1 MRLDEYI
8 FKNGYTK
15 SRAKAQDIILAGC
28 VFVNGIK
35 VTSKSQNIK
44 DADKI
49 DIIQI
54 RKYVSRAGDKL
65 EKAFSEFD
73 ISVKDKICLD
83 IGSSTGGFT
92 DCLLQNGA
100 KKVYALDVGHNQL
113 VYKLR
118 NDKRVISIEDFNAK
132 NIKREMFEEIP
143 SVVVSDVSFISI
155 TKIAPIIYKELYD
168 LEFWISLIKPQFEA
182 EKSDIPKGGIIKDDT
197 LRENIINKAINKIE
211 ETGFKETDRTQ
222 SPIKGTK
229 GNIEYLSYFI
239 IKKINKKI

>member
-1 MRLDEYI
+1 MRLDEYL
-8 FKNGYTK
+8 FKNGYTI

-28 VFVNGIK
+28 VFVNDIK

-44 DADKI
+44 EADKI
-49 DIIQI
+49 DIIQS

-65 EKAFSEFD
+65 EKAFLEFD

-100 KKVYALDVGHNQL
+100 KKIYALDVGHNQL

-118 NDKRVISIEDFNAK
+118 NDKRVVSIEDFNAK
-132 NIKREMFEEIP
+132 NIKKEMFEEIP
-143 SVVVSDVSFISI
+143 SVIVSDVSFISI
-155 TKIAPIIYKELYD
+155 TKIAPVIYKEFEN

-182 EKSDIPKGGIIKDDT
+182 EKSDMPKGGIIRDDI
-197 LRENIINKAINKIE
+197 LRENILNNVIKKIE
-211 ETGFKETDRTQ
+211 EIGFREIDRTV

-229 GNIEYLSYFI
+229 GNIEYLVHFVR
-239 IKKINKKI
+239 NKRF

>member
-1 MRLDEYI
+1 MRLDEYL
-8 FKNGYTK
+8 FKNGYTI

-28 VFVNGIK
+28 VFVNDIK

-44 DADKI
+44 EADKI
-49 DIIQI
+49 NIIQN

-65 EKAFSEFD
+65 EKAFLEFY

-83 IGSSTGGFT
+83 IGASTGGFT

-132 NIKREMFEEIP
+132 DIKKEMFEEIP
-143 SVVVSDVSFISI
+143 SIIVSDVSFISI
-155 TKIAPIIYKELYD
+155 TKIAPVIYREFED

-182 EKSDIPKGGIIKDDT
+182 EKSDIPKGGIIKDDI
-197 LRENIINKAINKIE
+197 LRENILNKAIKKIE
-211 ETGFKETDRTQ
+211 EIGFKEVGGTI

-229 GNIEYLSYFI
+229 GNIEYLAHFVR
-239 IKKINKKI
+239 N

>member
-1 MRLDEYI
+1 MRLDEYL
-8 FKNGYTK
+8 FKNGYTI

-28 VFVNGIK
+28 VFVNDIK

-44 DADKI
+44 DEDKI
-49 DIIQI
+49 RIIQN
-54 RKYVSRAGDKL
+54 RKYVSRAGNKL
-65 EKAFSEFD
+65 EKAFLEFY

-118 NDKRVISIEDFNAK
+118 NDKRVVSIEDFNAK
-132 NIKREMFEEIP
+132 NIKKEMFEEIP
-143 SVVVSDVSFISI
+143 SIIVSDVSFISI
-155 TKIAPIIYKELYD
+155 TKIAPIIYEEFED

-182 EKSDIPKGGIIKDDT
+182 EKSDIPKGGIIKDDA
-197 LRENIINKAINKIE
+197 LRENILNNAIKKIE
-211 ETGFKETDRTQ
+211 KIGFKEVGRTI

-229 GNIEYLSYFI
+229 GNVEYLANFI
-239 IKKINKKI
+239 RNK

>member
-1 MRLDEYI
+1 MRLDEYL
-8 FKNGYTK
+8 FKNGYTI

-28 VFVNGIK
+28 VFVNDIK

-44 DADKI
+44 DTDKI
-49 DIIQI
+49 DIIQK

-65 EKAFSEFD
+65 EKAFLEFN
-73 ISVKDKICLD
+73 ISVKDKVCLD
-83 IGSSTGGFT
+83 IGASTGGFT

-132 NIKREMFEEIP
+132 DIKKEMFEESP
-143 SVVVSDVSFISI
+143 SIIVSDVSFISI
-155 TKIAPIIYKELYD
+155 TKIAPIIYREFED

-182 EKSDIPKGGIIKDDT
+182 EKSEIPKGGIIRDDI
-197 LRENIINKAINKIE
+197 LRENIVHKAIKKIE
-211 ETGFKETDRTQ
+211 EIGFKEINRTI

-229 GNIEYLSYFI
+229 GNIEYLAYFV
-239 IKKINKKI
+239 KNK

>member
-1 MRLDEYI
+1 MRLDEYL
-8 FKNGYTK
+8 FKNGYTI

-28 VFVNGIK
+28 VFVNDIK

-44 DADKI
+44 DEDKI
-49 DIIQI
+49 KIIQN

-92 DCLLQNGA
+92 DCILQNGA

-118 NDKRVISIEDFNAK
+118 NDKRVVSIEDFNAK
-132 NIKREMFEEIP
+132 NIKKEMFEENI
-143 SVVVSDVSFISI
+143 SVIVSDVSFISI
-155 TKIAPIIYKELYD
+155 TKIAPIIYKEFED

-182 EKSDIPKGGIIKDDT
+182 EKSDIPKGGIIKDDI
-197 LRENIINKAINKIE
+197 LRENILNNAIKKIE
-211 ETGFKETDRTQ
+211 EIGFKEVGRTI

-229 GNIEYLSYFI
+229 GNIEYLAHFVR
-239 IKKINKKI
+239 NK

>member
-1 MRLDEYI
+1 MRLDEYL
-8 FKNGYTK
+8 FKNGYTI

-28 VFVNGIK
+28 VFVNDIK

-44 DADKI
+44 EADKI
-49 DIIQI
+49 DIIQS

-65 EKAFSEFD
+65 EKAFLEFD

-132 NIKREMFEEIP
+132 NIKKEMFEEIP
-143 SVVVSDVSFISI
+143 SVIVSDVSFISI
-155 TKIAPIIYKELYD
+155 TKIAPVIYKEFEN

-182 EKSDIPKGGIIKDDT
+182 EKSDISKGGIIRDDI
-197 LRENIINKAINKIE
+197 LRENILNKAIDKIE
-211 ETGFKETDRTQ
+211 EIGFKEIGRTV

-229 GNIEYLSYFI
+229 GNIEYLVHFVR
-239 IKKINKKI
+239 N